1 MKTERFDYLYLL
13 FGIYCGFLL
22 GSFIDQDATVWV
34 GRILSTAA
42 ILFIASRLKW
52 IEGKSH
58 RRHVEQ
64 WEYLRAGGKWHF
76 VIVRYALIREVV
88 ILIIFVGPLEST
100 LKLSLTYLSTA
111 VFVGAVLAPVLVYLG
126 HQEWIDCERESEIQT
141 LRNAADFISSK
152 QN

>member
-22 GSFIDQDATVWV
+22 GSFIDGEAAAWV

-42 ILFIASRLKW
+42 ILFVASRMKW
-52 IEGKSH
+52 IEAKSH
-58 RRHVEQ
+58 RRHIEQ
-64 WEYLRAGGKWHF
+64 WQDLKAGGKWHF
-76 VIVRYALIREVV
+76 VFVRYVLIREVV

-100 LKLSLTYLSTA
+100 LKLSLTFLGTA
-111 VFVGAVLAPVLVYLG
+111 AFVGAVLAPVLVYLG
-126 HQEWIDCERESEIQT
+126 HQEWNDCERESEIQT
-141 LRNAADFISSK
+141 LRIAADFISSK